1 MRFCVIYSLTLLL
14 LLCAGCAQHRIIAI
28 PKVSHI
34 DGQIKTKYTYRL
46 VKPYELRSI
55 FEETHPEV
63 FSSSSS
69 SIPFTLQEGE
79 YEHDDFTATDA
90 MGAMLNGALFAAS
103 CFSFPLI
110 DSHEFRVSYNVQVG
124 KKPSNVGD
132 FKLYQAHNGH
142 GSLIGPLGLLFPYGE
157 PSDIAGG
164 RKYWRSYSSIF
175 AGDDEMNHNK
185 KEDQKII
192 DTALAYGV
200 AVTLKK
206 MEDEGKINLGM
217 LPKTKPV
224 HRFTPSLVEEVKSK
238 PNIAPAPKN
247 NFYYKILLCERES
260 GRDFAYKFVLQLT
273 EDAQRSLQAFRAVQ
287 REFRNALRED
297 YAEAFSVV
305 ELQSLY
311 VDFPEYRQNEGKI
324 EGRAVVLTISVVSL
338 IYDPNTRTGK
348 LAVKVNA
355 NQYEEARKWVRKNIE
370 TLARDKNIALVTG
383 EIPSAAKF
391 YLGREELKD
400 GNILEIEFRTE

>member
-1 MRFCVIYSLTLLL
+1 MRFCVIYSLKLLL
-14 LLCAGCAQHRIIAI
+14 LLYAGCAQHRKITI
-28 PKVSHI
+28 PEVSHI

-46 VKPYELRSI
+46 VKPYELRAI

-63 FSSSSS
+63 FSSTSS

-79 YEHDDFTATDA
+79 YCNQQLKNGWYNFLSSVLFFGSGFVFPQDLSTEHWVNYIVKLSDQQ
-90 MGAMLNGALFAAS
+90 S
-103 CFSFPLI
+103 
-110 DSHEFRVSYNVQVG
+110 
-124 KKPSNVGD
+124 VGD
-132 FKLYQAHNGH
+132 NFNLYNSHDMH
-142 GSLIGPLGLLFPYGE
+142 HSLIGPLGLACPYGE
-157 PSDIAGG
+157 PAQSVKSQIF
-164 RKYWRSYSSIF
+164 WRSYSVCF
-175 AGDDEMNHNK
+175 AGEDEHAKNR

-200 AVTLKK
+200 AATLKK

-224 HRFTPSLVEEVKSK
+224 RRFTPSLVKEVKSK
-238 PNIAPAPKN
+238 PHIAPAPKN
-247 NFYYKILLCERES
+247 NFYYKIILCERES
-260 GRDFAYKFVLQLT
+260 GRDFAYRFVLQLT

-287 REFRNALRED
+287 QEFRNALRED
-297 YAEAFSVV
+297 YADAFSVAD
-305 ELQSLY
+305 LQSLY

-324 EGRAVVLTISVVSL
+324 EGRAVILTISVASL

-383 EIPSAAKF
+383 EIPPAAKF

-400 GNILEIEFRTE
+400 GNILEIEFGTE